1 MNEGQGLESASSG
14 IGQGLLYIV
23 AIVFVLLVLAG
34 AAALVKYVWHA
45 LAA

>member
-1 MNEGQGLESASSG
+1 MAKGQGLKSASSG
-14 IGQGLLYIV
+14 LGQVLLYLV

-34 AAALVKYVWHA
+34 ATALVKYVWHA